1 MARPFPRV
9 LWYFTIWFMKMQQL
23 FEKKFVKKA
32 EIFPTCFVEKFRHKM
47 LCFFVKNRLVL
58 RGFRFA
64 FCRYCGHEQP
74 AARAVPTGCAQSTG
88 CFFVGTAFHRPPA
101 SKILFKPMSGGQGCF
116 HSEVKAA
123 ICGAPARTGLLR
135 LPSCAFA
142 RKGISPCAQ
151 GDQRRCL
158 WNLPPL
164 KRRAK
169 LYKLNIVSI
178 KV

>member
-1 MARPFPRV
+1 M
-9 LWYFTIWFMKMQQL
+9 
-23 FEKKFVKKA
+23 
-32 EIFPTCFVEKFRHKM
+32 
-47 LCFFVKNRLVL
+47 
-58 RGFRFA
+58 
-64 FCRYCGHEQP
+64 
-74 AARAVPTGCAQSTG
+74 
-88 CFFVGTAFHRPPA
+88 GTAFRRPPA

-164 KRRAK
+164 KRRTK
-169 LYKLNIVSI
+169 LYNWNLAAINKSSENPGRKTEASNVARPYIYYIVFCSPSVGLACVANRLYLVNAYTKPLPGQESKTLMSLTARI
-178 KV
+178 RCVRRHRRVRFTAHKKADSGLGK